1 MEATAQH
8 FDTLAASE
16 RLQEAGLTPQAAKV
30 ISQVVESSRGNGL
43 VTAELKILRSEFKE
57 EIGKMKAEIGKVN
70 AEIDKINTQLNT
82 IKWVLSIQ
90 TTVLVALVGAVVVLA
105 LRPLA

>member
-43 VTAELKILRSEFKE
+43 VTAELKILRSEFK
-57 EIGKMKAEIGKVN
+57 

-82 IKWVLSIQ
+82 IKWVLGIQ
-90 TTVLVALVGAVVVLA
+90 TAVLVALVGAVIVLA